1 MTLANARRLAE
12 MGTALLVR
20 QHNLFDLAQVR
31 ELDSSSLTV
40 IFAWMRA
47 ARAQDRHVSIKNP
60 PQNLL
65 SLAELY
71 GVTEFLPLA

>member
-20 QHNLFDLAQVR
+20 QQNLFDLAQVR

-47 ARAQDRHVSIKNP
+47 ARARDRHVLIKNP

-65 SLAELY
+65 SLADLY